1 MIQVFSHRT
10 HIDQRTGETRVVFNS
25 EIGEALTYEEAWG
38 IICNHDLASARCLLI
53 AYKHD
58 WETFHLDSRF
68 PNFEWPE
75 NINFIY
81 FTDEATSPVI
91 PPSEYTEI
99 SVQEL
104 IRILKLPYRL
114 ENTEDTNC

>member
-1 MIQVFSHRT
+1 MIKVFSHRT

-25 EIGEALTYEEAWG
+25 EIGEALTYEEAWW
-38 IICNHDLASARCLLI
+38 IICNHDLASAGRLLI
-53 AYKHD
+53 AYKHT
-58 WETFHLDSRF
+58 WETFNLGSRF

-75 NINFIY
+75 NINFVY

-91 PPSEYTEI
+91 PPSAYTEI

-114 ENTEDTNC
+114 ENTEDTSC

>member
-38 IICNHDLASARCLLI
+38 IICNHDLASAGRLLI

-58 WETFHLDSRF
+58 WETFNLGSRF
-68 PNFEWPE
+68 PNFEWPANANYVWTADWIAE
-75 NINFIY
+75 
-81 FTDEATSPVI
+81 PVVD
-91 PPSEYTEI
+91 PNEYNEQSVNDLIDDLMLHYEI
-99 SVQEL
+99 EV
-104 IRILKLPYRL
+104 
-114 ENTEDTNC
+114 C

>member
-10 HIDQRTGETRVVFNS
+10 HIDQRTGETRV
-25 EIGEALTYEEAWG
+25 
-38 IICNHDLASARCLLI
+38 DLASAGRLLI

-58 WETFHLDSRF
+58 WETFNLGSRF

-75 NINFIY
+75 NINFVY

-91 PPSEYTEI
+91 PPSAYTEI

-114 ENTEDTNC
+114 ENTEDTSC